1 MRWNGTWRRWTTTT
15 LMRDLEGRNGGGDG
29 MTDITGMYGKDYGRL
44 DRRDGRLVLEFTRR
58 LQHPPQ
64 KVWRAL
70 TEPDHLAAWFPSTI
84 EGDRA
89 TGARLHFG
97 FREMEAAPFDGEMLI
112 FEPPSVMELRWGDEI
127 LRFEVRP
134 DGDGS
139 VLSFRNIFDELGKA
153 ARDGAGWHSCLDLL
167 GCEVGGEKAPWSAA
181 DRWRELRDAYR
192 ERFGPDA
199 STIGPPE
206 E

>member
-1 MRWNGTWRRWTTTT
+1 
-15 LMRDLEGRNGGGDG
+15 
-29 MTDITGMYGKDYGRL
+29 
-44 DRRDGRLVLEFTRR
+44 VLEFTRR

-84 EGDRA
+84 EGNRA
-89 TGARLHFG
+89 AGARLHFG

-153 ARDGAGWHSCLDLL
+153 ATAPSERRVFLL
-167 GCEVGGEKAPWSAA
+167 SDAYDKF
-181 DRWRELRDAYR
+181 ELRVKEGRDRLQAPR
-192 ERFGPDA
+192 RLGIVRQQPGEISP
-199 STIGPPE
+199 
-206 E
+206 